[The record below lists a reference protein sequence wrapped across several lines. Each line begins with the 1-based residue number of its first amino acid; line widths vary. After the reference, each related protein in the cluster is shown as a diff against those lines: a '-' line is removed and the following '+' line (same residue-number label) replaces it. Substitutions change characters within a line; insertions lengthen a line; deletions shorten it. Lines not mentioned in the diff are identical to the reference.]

1 MSKWEENEVFIP
13 RANEIYD
20 KQAEFTKRSFA
31 RLYASF
37 RVLQVSVQSKD
48 ATS

>member
-1 MSKWEENEVFIP
+1 MFDVNYNEMSEWEENEVFIP

-20 KQAEFTKRSFA
+20 KQAEFTKRS
-31 RLYASF
+31 LT
-37 RVLQVSVQSKD
+37 D